1 MSLLE
6 RLTKTPN
13 NREMHCIKPGG
24 QEGFKKCSPLGL
36 FSLASLHA
44 GPAGRHASS
53 HQHRGRMRGW
63 DGGVQKRE
71 ALRDSVKMSK
81 HETLNHWVIVTT
93 ERPLSLT
100 DHGHGSCCSGVHWV

>member
-6 RLTKTPN
+6 CLTKTPN

-36 FSLASLHA
+36 FSLAPLHP

-53 HQHRGRMRGW
+53 HQQWEDERMGQ
-63 DGGVQKRE
+63 GVLQKRG
-71 ALRDSVKMSK
+71 ALRDSVKMRK
-81 HETLNHWVIVTT
+81 HETLNHSVIVTT

-100 DHGHGSCCSGVHWV
+100 DNGHGSCCSGVHRV

>member
-1 MSLLE
+1 MSRVGGSKTVIGGSEVMSLLE

-36 FSLASLHA
+36 FSLASLHP

-53 HQHRGRMRGW
+53 HEHSGRMRGW
-63 DGGVQKRE
+63 DRERYKRGK
-71 ALRDSVKMSK
+71 L
-81 HETLNHWVIVTT
+81 
-93 ERPLSLT
+93 
-100 DHGHGSCCSGVHWV
+100 